1 MVSSSSLFPNRVI
14 RLRSSLRRLAGHHNP
29 ATPVISCSSGNN
41 GDARIY
47 HSSPPY
53 EYSIENTSFSW
64 TQQQPRRAALSIQTF
79 ITEYS
84 QQQRLNLRQQRH
96 DRHRYF
102 SSSTPA
108 AAAAAAAESS
118 TDSKD
123 EDGKHNT
130 KLPKSKK
137 IIDPAE
143 VENKRRRVNDVP
155 IREVLDAKHSFR
167 WLNPIISQHATI
179 REAIPTVIEGGLSGM
194 MVIEGSDNGNDNN
207 SNKRVVGLLTSRD
220 LLRMMAAGLKE
231 DGMSDTEILNSVVE
245 DYMTPISQVIYARP
259 SETIGMCRS
268 LMAKLGIKCLPILS
282 DEGKVEGL
290 ITARDM
296 NDYGL
301 SAADKGGKKAY
312 LNDISERVGLSSDTS
327 MAEPPT
333 FMHAH
338 LALEQQPL
346 FTNLGISELPHP
358 FKSHDGVGHSRR
370 DYGPEDLATDCSLSE
385 DAHFTTRVHLEDEK
399 DRVLRDVTYFGVADG
414 VGSWRQYGVDPR
426 DFSRKLME
434 ECENI
439 LLEACHRDNNISGG
453 KFRRVIS
460 PGDILSQAYER
471 VKAENVIGSSTACVA
486 LFDCVRHQL
495 HFSNLGDSGIIVL
508 RHIDSDVAGTLKRDR
523 ITPRAERTSDL
534 RVAFISQQQLHSFNH
549 PYQLGWTGKELAKGD
564 NASFKTAHDACT
576 TSIHV
581 RRGDIII
588 MATDG
593 LFDNVDIDDIAKIAL
608 KWEQSVGLIRG
619 GDVVARD
626 KRWASGNSLTLL
638 SSEKIGSLA
647 KKFCEAA
654 REASLDNTKDSP
666 FAMLAKDNDIMWSG
680 GMPDDCTVI
689 VAHIV
694 GQAAEDV
701 MDVGNK

>member
-1 MVSSSSLFPNRVI
+1 MASSSSLFCNRVSK
-14 RLRSSLRRLAGHHNP
+14 LRSSLQRVTGHRNRASVVSVNAGS
-29 ATPVISCSSGNN
+29 TGN
-41 GDARIY
+41 R
-47 HSSPPY
+47 STT
-53 EYSIENTSFSW
+53 ETSFHM
-64 TQQQPRRAALSIQTF
+64 TQQPRGPLSIERTIIENF
-79 ITEYS
+79 
-84 QQQRLNLRQQRH
+84 QREQLNPKQRH
-96 DRHRYF
+96 DRQRYF
-102 SSSTPA
+102 SSSSSAIT
-108 AAAAAAAESS
+108 ESNS
-118 TDSKD
+118 DLED
-123 EDGKHNT
+123 EDEDEDEGTATTQTT
-130 KLPKSKK
+130 KRSKAK
-137 IIDPAE
+137 GIIDPNE
-143 VENKRRRVNDVP
+143 VENKRRRIKDVP

-167 WLNPIISQHATI
+167 WLNPIISENATV
-179 REAIPTVIEGGLSGM
+179 REAIPAVIEGGLSGM
-194 MVIEGSDNGNDNN
+194 MVVEGDGDDT
-207 SNKRVVGLLTSRD
+207 NKRVVGLLTSRD
-220 LLRMMAAGLKE
+220 LLRMIAAGLKE
-231 DGMSDTEILNSVVE
+231 EGTSESEIFEQVVGNF
-245 DYMTPISQVIYARP
+245 MTPISQVIYARP

-268 LMAKLGIKCLPILS
+268 LMAKLAIKCLPILS
-282 DEGKVEGL
+282 DDSKVEGL

-338 LALEQQPL
+338 LALQQKPL

-358 FKSHDGVGHSRR
+358 FKAHDGVGHSRR
-370 DYGPEDLATDCSLSE
+370 DYGPDDLAMDVTLSE
-385 DAHFTTRVHLEDEK
+385 DAHFSTRVHLEDEN

-426 DFSRKLME
+426 LFSRKLME

-439 LLEACHRDNNISGG
+439 LLEACHRDKDQGGG

-471 VKAENVIGSSTACVA
+471 VKAENIIGSSTACVA
-486 LFDCVRHQL
+486 LFDCIRHQL

-549 PYQLGWTGKELAKGD
+549 PYQLGWTGEELSKND
-564 NASFKTAHDACT
+564 KTSFKTAHDSCT

-593 LFDNVDIDDIAKIAL
+593 LFDNVDVDDIAKIAL

-619 GDVVARD
+619 GDVAERD
-626 KRWASGNSLTLL
+626 KRWAQGNSLTLQ
-638 SSEKIGSLA
+638 SSQRVRDLA
-647 KKFCEAA
+647 RKLCDTA

-666 FAMLAKDNDIMWSG
+666 FALLAKDNDIMWSG

-689 VAHIV
+689 VAHVV
-694 GQAAEDV
+694 GQAAAVDA
-701 MDVGNK
+701 GN